1 MMSPREFW
9 QRLRTWSQR
18 DRLDAEVASEL
29 RVHVELLA
37 RDLEK
42 DGLSR
47 QEALASARR
56 QIGNTTSQRESSRD
70 AWGFPGIDVLLQDIR
85 YSIRGLRR
93 TPVFTVTAVLT
104 LGLGIGANAAM
115 FAVIDELMFRPVPF
129 LADQDRTGRVYTQI
143 SREGKRVSSLTMPYT
158 RYLDLKEANRS
169 FSTISAISEWRLAI
183 GTGADTR
190 VRKVAGVSG
199 EMWQLFDARPAL
211 GRFFGPAEDRIP
223 EGSSVA
229 VLSYAYWQ
237 SAFGG
242 RDVIGER
249 LRIGARDATIVGVAP
264 EGFEGATSGR
274 PIEIYLPVTAIPFA
288 MTVDPDSRA
297 NYYRDYRWDFVEV
310 LARRRPE
317 VSEAV
322 ANAELTEAYRRSRGK
337 ARLLNPNVMPDSL
350 ARPTALTASMRTA
363 AGPDLGRE
371 GRILLW
377 VSGVA
382 AIVLIIACANVA
394 NLMLARILRRQR
406 EIALRLALGV
416 GRARLAGQFIVEAL
430 TLAFMGAAAGLIA
443 AQWTA
448 SGVRSLLLPFAAPMN
463 IITDSRTIMAVAGVA
478 IAAALLTV
486 AAPLILAMKSELS
499 SALKAGARDGGYRS
513 SWLRSALLVVQ
524 GGLSVALLVGA
535 GLFVRS
541 LDNVRQIPLGFD
553 VSTVIDVFPD
563 FRGDVHDSA
572 SRVAHRRHML
582 TVAQSIPGVEA
593 ATRIN
598 SPLFSTNTT
607 FLRVPGIDSVEKLGR
622 FAFQFVTP
630 DFFKVMRTRI
640 LRGRGFDQRD
650 GEGAAR
656 SVIVSASMAR
666 VLWPNEEALGKCIQV
681 AFGPTAPNGIAEC
694 TTVVGIAEDVARIGI
709 VDTARYSYYLPVD
722 QVNPTWGSTI
732 YVRLANGGIDVG
744 IERVRAAMQAEMPGN
759 GFVVVTPVQ
768 KRVDDQQRGWRL
780 GATLFLAF
788 GGLALIVAAI
798 GLYGVTA
805 YNVAQRMHE
814 LGVRVA
820 LGAGRRDI
828 VGLVVRDAF
837 VVTIAG
843 VGIGLSVALAVSGW
857 LQPLLYEQSARDPVT
872 YFSIGF
878 IMLLVAVTASAIPAA
893 RAASVDPNRA
903 LRAE

>member
-18 DRLDAEVASEL
+18 DRLDAEVSSEL
-29 RVHVELLA
+29 QAHAELLA

-47 QEALASARR
+47 HEALASARR
-56 QIGNTTSQRESSRD
+56 QLGNTTYQRESSRE
-70 AWGFPGIDVLLQDIR
+70 AWGFPRVDVLLQDIR
-85 YSIRGLRR
+85 YSLRGLRR
-93 TPVFTVTAVLT
+93 APVFTITAVLT

-129 LADQDRTGRVYTQI
+129 LADQARTGRAYTQI
-143 SREGKRVSSLTMPYT
+143 TREGKRVSSMTMPYT
-158 RYLDLKEANRS
+158 RYLDLKRANRS
-169 FSTISAISEWRLAI
+169 FSTIAAISEWRLAI

-199 EMWQLFDARPAL
+199 DMWQLFDARPAL

-223 EGSSVA
+223 EGSMVA
-229 VLSYAYWQ
+229 VLSHMYWQ

-249 LRIGARDATIVGVAP
+249 LRVGTRDATIVGVAP

-274 PIEIYLPVTAIPFA
+274 PIEIYVPVTAIPFV

-317 VSEAV
+317 VPAAI
-322 ANAELTEAYRRSRGK
+322 ANAELTEAYRRSRSK
-337 ARLLNPNVMPDSL
+337 ARALNPNVMPDSL

-371 GRILLW
+371 GRILFW

-416 GRARLAGQFIVEAL
+416 GRARLAGQFVVEAL

-443 AQWTA
+443 AQWTT
-448 SGVRSLLLPFAAPMN
+448 SFIRSLLLPQAPPVNVVTEFRTVVAA
-463 IITDSRTIMAVAGVA
+463 AA
-478 IAAALLTV
+478 IAITAALLTV

-513 SWLRSALLVVQ
+513 SWLRSALLVIQ
-524 GGLSVALLVGA
+524 GGLSVSLLVGA
-535 GLFVRS
+535 ALFVRS

-553 VSTVIDVFPD
+553 VSTVVDVFPD
-563 FRGDVHDSA
+563 FRGEVLDSA
-572 SRVAHRRHML
+572 ALVAHRRHML
-582 TVAQSIPGVEA
+582 SVAQSLPGVEA

-622 FAFQFVTP
+622 FAFQFVMP

-640 LRGRGFDQRD
+640 LRGRGFDGRD

-681 AFGPTAPNGIAEC
+681 SFGPTAPDRVPEC

-722 QVNPTWGSTI
+722 QVNPTWGSSL
-732 YVRLANGGIDVG
+732 YVRLATGDIDAG
-744 IERVRAAMQAEMPGN
+744 IERVRRALQAEMPGN

-820 LGAGRRDI
+820 LGAGRGDI
-828 VGLVVRDAF
+828 VSLVVRDALA
-837 VVTIAG
+837 VTAIG
-843 VGIGLSVALAVSGW
+843 VGIGLTFALCVSRW
-857 LQPLLYEQSARDPVT
+857 LQPLLYQQPARDPMT
-872 YFSIGF
+872 YSVIGL
-878 IMLLVAVTASAIPAA
+878 IMLFVAVTASVIPAA
-893 RAASVDPNRA
+893 RAARVDPNTA